1 MAGKEKM
8 KAKEEKGMKGDK
20 KKDEKKFDRKPEGLF
35 REIKDTGKYAKDIRF
50 VVRIA
55 NKDLDGRLPIER
67 ALTGL
72 KGIGIRMGRIISLM
86 FEEKTGIA
94 FDKRLGEIPE
104 DKDKELEEIV
114 LHPQNFGVPEWNLNR
129 RKDFETGE
137 TSHMIMGD
145 LDFALRRDFQTMG
158 KIKSYKGLRHS
169 WGLTVRGQRT
179 RSSFRGKGGVVGVA
193 KKEVAAKSAPA
204 KADSGAKESKPPAGK
219 KK

>member
-8 KAKEEKGMKGDK
+8 KPKEEKAAKDGK
-20 KKDEKKFDRKPEGLF
+20 KKEEKKFDKKPEGLF
-35 REIKDTGKYAKDIRF
+35 REIKDTGKYAKDMRF

-72 KGIGIRMGRIISLM
+72 RGVGNRMGRIISLI

-104 DKDKELEEIV
+104 EKDKELEEIV
-114 LHPQNFGVPEWNLNR
+114 LHPQNFGVPQWNLNR
-129 RKDFETGE
+129 QKDVETGE
-137 TSHMIMGD
+137 STHIIMGD
-145 LDFALRRDFQTMG
+145 LEFALRRDLQTMG
-158 KIKSYKGLRHS
+158 KIKTYKGLRHS

-193 KKEVAAKSAPA
+193 KKEVAAKTAPA
-204 KADSGAKESKPPAGK
+204 KAGDKKESKPAEK